1 MSQLED
7 EHLIIISALSH
18 FQYCPRRYALIHL
31 EGLWEEN
38 RFTVEGEILHERVHR
53 DGHES
58 RKTLRE
64 EYSLPVR
71 SLRWG
76 LTGKCDLVEIWY
88 HRNSSVEKVMPVEF
102 KRGRKKTD
110 DVDLV
115 QLCAQVLCLEEMFG
129 ITIEQGQFYYLQ
141 EHRRTDAAMTE
152 ELRKKTVALI
162 DRIREIQQIGNTP
175 AAEYKKRKCDN
186 CSLVDVCMPKSAGS
200 GGKQVARYMQ
210 AQLFSVEK
218 ECVFE

>member
-1 MSQLED
+1 
-7 EHLIIISALSH
+7 
-18 FQYCPRRYALIHL
+18 
-31 EGLWEEN
+31 
-38 RFTVEGEILHERVHR
+38 VHR

-88 HRNSSVEKVMPVEF
+88 RKNGDIEQIIPVEF

-115 QLCAQVLCLEEMFG
+115 QLCGQILCLEEMFG
-129 ITIEQGQFYYLQ
+129 VGIEQGQFYYLQ
-141 EHRRTDAAMTE
+141 EHRRTDAPMSE
-152 ELRKKTVALI
+152 ELRKTTAGLI
-162 DRIREIQQIGNTP
+162 DRIRVIQQTEKTP
-175 AAEYKKRKCDN
+175 TAEYKKRKCDN
-186 CSLVDVCMPKSAGS
+186 CSLVDFCMPKSIGN
-200 GGKQVARYMQ
+200 GGKSVSRYMQ
-210 AQLFSVEK
+210 AQLLAAEK
-218 ECVFE
+218 DCAL